1 MFIANFII
9 WAIFISETHVAHTKP
24 LRRMQ
29 SLFESREVLRS
40 QITQNLF
47 FVTVQSA
54 IVGFHMTS
62 FVIEYAWI
70 SKL

>member
-1 MFIANFII
+1 MFIVIFII